1 MKNFNLNRFWQVL
14 RWTVITNK
22 KSLLT
27 SAAFYVATFLVVQLF
42 LTVSLFNMQQSADAM
57 DVQTAMSLC
66 FGITTVLVVYHASGV
81 CQDLRTSSQ
90 RTTGLM
96 LPASIAE
103 KYVARLVYCLVIL
116 PAVIYLCVLAAT
128 GLRMLIELL
137 LAHHGIVFGMGFYHQ
152 ELCDINTF
160 TSLWGLSLFVLG
172 GTLFRKHPFF
182 ITWSAIVALGIVIG
196 FVAVVTLHTMGVHN
210 LSFNSS
216 NYGALDDV
224 LAACLTV
231 FNIWMSYWLYS
242 RLQVVQHKWFNV

>member
-103 KYVARLVYCLVIL
+103 KYVARLVYCRLMSLAFLVS
-116 PAVIYLCVLAAT
+116 
-128 GLRMLIELL
+128 GLVWL
-137 LAHHGIVFGMGFYHQ
+137 HSFY
-152 ELCDINTF
+152 T
-160 TSLWGLSLFVLG
+160 LG